1 MTRMID
7 LHVHTT
13 ASDGTFTPSD
23 VILLAKK
30 AGLAAMA
37 ITDHDTVSG
46 IDEALS
52 KANKENF
59 ELIPGIEISVGNTEN
74 VHIIGLYINHKSK
87 ELVQI
92 VDIMKKHR
100 FERNKMLIDNMK
112 KEGFD
117 ISYEKV
123 CDSMNTNNVGRLHIA
138 HYMQKNGITNDYRKI
153 FKKYL
158 IPGTKTYVPM
168 KNVSEEEGI
177 QAILKSGGIPILA
190 HINYLKQNDEE
201 TEKTVKRLINFGL
214 MGIEVFYSGYDNHTE
229 KIAHRISEKYNLVK
243 SGGTDF
249 HGARRPGVYLGT
261 GRGNLCVP
269 YDFLVDI
276 KKKLG

>member
-23 VILLAKK
+23 VVLLAKK

-37 ITDHDTVSG
+37 ITDHDTVGG
-46 IDEALS
+46 IEEAVN
-52 KANKENF
+52 KAKEESF
-59 ELIPGIEISVGNTEN
+59 ELIPGIEFSVGNTEN
-74 VHIIGLYINHKSK
+74 VHIIGLYIDYKNE
-87 ELVQI
+87 ELTNMI
-92 VDIMKKHR
+92 DIMRKYR
-100 FERNKMLIDNMK
+100 FERNHNLINNIK

-123 CDSMNTNNVGRLHIA
+123 CETMNTNNVGRLHIA
-138 HYMQKNGITNDYRKI
+138 HYMQKKGFTNDYRKA

-168 KNVSEEEGI
+168 KNIGEEQGI
-177 QAILKSGGIPILA
+177 HAIIKSGGIPILA
-190 HINYLKQNDEE
+190 HINYLKQNEFE
-201 TEKTVKRLINFGL
+201 TEKTVKRLMGYGL
-214 MGIEVFYSGYDNHTE
+214 RGIEVFYSGYDKSTE
-229 KIAHRISEKYNLVK
+229 MIAHRICEKHKLIK

-249 HGARRPGVYLGT
+249 HGTRRPGVYLGT
-261 GRGNLCVP
+261 GRGNMCVP
-269 YDFLVDI
+269 YELLIDI
-276 KKKLG
+276 KKELG

>member
-23 VILLAKK
+23 VVLLAKK

-37 ITDHDTVSG
+37 VTDHDTVNG
-46 IDEALS
+46 IDEAVD
-52 KANKENF
+52 KAKEVNL
-59 ELIPGIEISVGNTEN
+59 ELIPGIEISVGDTEN
-74 VHIIGLYINHKSK
+74 IHIIGLYIEHKNT
-87 ELVQI
+87 ELVRV
-92 VDIMKKHR
+92 VDIMKKNR
-100 FERNKMLIDNMK
+100 LERNLELISNVQ

-117 ISYEKV
+117 ISYEKI
-123 CDSMNTNNVGRLHIA
+123 CETMNTDNAGRLHIA
-138 HYMQKNGITNDYRKI
+138 HYMQKNGMTSDYRKI

-158 IPGTKTYVPM
+158 IPGAKTYVPM
-168 KNVSEEEGI
+168 KNISEQEGI
-177 QAILKSGGIPILA
+177 HTILKSGGIPVLA
-190 HINYLKQNDEE
+190 HINYLKQNDTD
-201 TEKTVKRLINFGL
+201 TEKTVKRLMGYGL
-214 MGIEVFYSGYDNHTE
+214 KGIEVFYSGYDKRTE
-229 KIAHRISEKYNLVK
+229 KLAHRISEKYNLIK

-269 YDFLVDI
+269 YEFLIDI
-276 KKKLG
+276 KKKL

>member
-23 VILLAKK
+23 VISLAKK
-30 AGLAAMA
+30 AGLTAMA
-37 ITDHDTVSG
+37 ITDHDTVNG
-46 IDEALS
+46 IDEALN
-52 KANKENF
+52 KANEEKF
-59 ELIPGIEISVGNTEN
+59 ELVPGIEISVGDTEN
-74 VHIIGLYINHKSK
+74 VHIIGLYINHKNNH
-87 ELVQI
+87 LVQI
-92 VDIMKKHR
+92 VDIMKKNR
-100 FERNKMLIDNMK
+100 FERNKMLIDNIK

-123 CDSMNTNNVGRLHIA
+123 RDLMNTDNVGRLHIA
-138 HYMQKNGITNDYRKI
+138 HYMQKKGITNDYRKI

-168 KNVSEEEGI
+168 KNVSEEDGI
-177 QAILKSGGIPILA
+177 KAILKSGGIPILA

-201 TEKTVKRLINFGL
+201 TEETIKRLMNYGL
-214 MGIEVFYSGYDNHTE
+214 MGIEVFYSGYDSHTE

>member
-23 VILLAKK
+23 VVLLAKK
-30 AGLAAMA
+30 SGLAAMA
-37 ITDHDTVSG
+37 VTDHDTING
-46 IDEALS
+46 IEEAVN
-52 KANKENF
+52 KAKEVDF
-59 ELIPGIEISVGNTEN
+59 ELVPGVEISVGDTED
-74 VHIIGLYINHKSK
+74 VHIVGLFIDHKDNNLLKTMDVLSGYRR
-87 ELVQI
+87 
-92 VDIMKKHR
+92 D
-100 FERNKMLIDNMK
+100 RNEEMILNLR

-117 ISYEKV
+117 ISCEMIEK
-123 CDSMNTNNVGRLHIA
+123 SMNTTNLGRLHIA
-138 HYMQKNGITNDYRKI
+138 YYMQKMGMVSDYRRV

-177 QAILKSGGIPILA
+177 DSILKSGGIPVLA
-190 HINYLKQNDEE
+190 HINYLKQSDAD
-201 TEKTVKRLINFGL
+201 TEKTVRRLMGYGL
-214 MGIEVFYSGYDNHTE
+214 KGIEVFYSGYDMRVE
-229 KIAHRISEKYNLVK
+229 KLAHRLSEKYNLIK

-249 HGARRPGVYLGT
+249 HGTRRPGVYLGT

-269 YDFLVDI
+269 YEFLVDI

>member
-23 VILLAKK
+23 VVLLAKK

-46 IDEALS
+46 VDEALN
-52 KANKENF
+52 KAKEENL
-59 ELIPGIEISVGNTEN
+59 ELVPGIEISVGNTEN
-74 VHIIGLYINHKSK
+74 VHIVGLYIDHKNLDLSNK
-87 ELVQI
+87 IKLMGKCRQ
-92 VDIMKKHR
+92 
-100 FERNKMLIDNMK
+100 ERNEQLISNIK

-117 ISYEKV
+117 ISYETIEKE
-123 CDSMNTNNVGRLHIA
+123 MNTHNLGRLHIA
-138 HYMQKNGITNDYRKI
+138 HYMQKMGMTNDYRKI

-168 KNVSEEEGI
+168 KNIGEEEGI
-177 QAILKSGGIPILA
+177 QAILNSGGIPVLA
-190 HINYLKQNDEE
+190 HINYLKQDEAGIE
-201 TEKTVKRLINFGL
+201 NTVKELMNFGL
-214 MGIEVFYSGYDNHTE
+214 KGIEVFYSGYDRRTE
-229 KIAHRISEKYNLVK
+229 KIAHEISEKYNLIK

-261 GRGNLCVP
+261 GRGNMCVP
-269 YDFLVDI
+269 YEFLTDI
-276 KKKLG
+276 KNRL

>member
-37 ITDHDTVSG
+37 ITDHDTVNG
-46 IDEALS
+46 IDEAVK
-52 KANKENF
+52 KAKEQNF
-59 ELIPGIEISVGNTEN
+59 ELVPGIEFSVGDTEN
-74 VHIIGLYINHKSK
+74 VHIIGLYIDHKNK
-87 ELVQI
+87 DLVHI
-92 VDIMKKHR
+92 VDVMKKNR
-100 FERNKMLIDNMK
+100 IERNQMLISNIT

-123 CDSMNTNNVGRLHIA
+123 CESMNTNNVGRLHIA
-138 HYMQKNGITNDYRKI
+138 HYMQKKGITNDYRKV

-158 IPGTKTYVPM
+158 IPGAKTYIPM
-168 KNVSEEEGI
+168 KNISEEEGI
-177 QAILKSGGIPILA
+177 HAILKSGGIPILA
-190 HINYLKQNDEE
+190 HINYLKQNDDE
-201 TEKTVKRLINFGL
+201 TEKTVKRLIDYGL
-214 MGIEVFYSGYDNHTE
+214 MGIEVFYSGYDNRTE
-229 KIAHRISEKYNLVK
+229 KLAHRISEKYNLVK

-249 HGARRPGVYLGT
+249 HGTRRPGVYLGT

-269 YDFLVDI
+269 YEFLIDI

>member
-37 ITDHDTVSG
+37 VTDHDTVDG
-46 IDEALS
+46 IDEALN
-52 KANKENF
+52 KAKKENF
-59 ELIPGIEISVGNTEN
+59 ELIPGIEFSVGNTEN
-74 VHIIGLYINHKSK
+74 IHIIGLYIDHKNSV
-87 ELVQI
+87 LSNV
-92 VDIMKKHR
+92 VNTMKSYR
-100 FERNKMLIDNMK
+100 YERNLKLISNVR

-117 ISYEKV
+117 ISYDKICEI
-123 CDSMNTNNVGRLHIA
+123 MNTNNVGRLHIA
-138 HYMQKNGITNDYRKI
+138 HYMQKMGMTNDYRKI
-153 FKKYL
+153 FKKYF

-168 KNVSEEEGI
+168 KNVSEEDGI
-177 QAILKSGGIPILA
+177 QAILKSGGIPVLA
-190 HINYLKQNDEE
+190 HINYLKQNDLE
-201 TEKTVKRLINFGL
+201 TEKTVKRLIGYGL
-214 MGIEVFYSGYDNHTE
+214 KGIEAFYSGYDKRTE
-229 KIAHRISEKYNLVK
+229 RLAHELCRKYNLLK

-269 YDFLVDI
+269 YEFLVDI
-276 KKKLG
+276 KKELG